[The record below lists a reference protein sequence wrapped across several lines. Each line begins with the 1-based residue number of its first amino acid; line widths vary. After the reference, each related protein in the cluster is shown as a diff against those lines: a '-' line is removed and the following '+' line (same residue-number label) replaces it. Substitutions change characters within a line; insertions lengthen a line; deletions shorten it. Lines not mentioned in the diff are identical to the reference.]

1 MNSIETNISRLSLHD
16 SHLENLE
23 RDGDLTI
30 ATFDWG
36 YLADYLEQGYEKG
49 VVLGKCRFKIQGIN
63 NEEFRVYKQEGKEYA
78 IEKVPNDLTDC
89 WDEIANTEID
99 ELKQEIKLDGMFT
112 RDSESNWI
120 EWKFNYE
127 SIELEWYSFIT
138 DEEWNM
144 GILPP
149 NVHRKLDSL
158 PAYGDMYIPISESGE
173 PFYNEGYVIEFN
185 DGNKTWV
192 ANFQLGLSDLNFT
205 YEFSEER
212 VLVVAGGE
220 AYLMDP
226 KSKAPISVFGG
237 GFKHFIIYGQTLIIS
252 DDVSVDFINENGIMW
267 ESPRISFDGIDDLK
281 IENRILIGKSYDP
294 MNDADEWIDFTIN
307 IDTKEVQGGSY
318 RKYYLDTG
326 QPIKKK
332 PWWKLK

>member
-16 SHLENLE
+16 SHLDNLE
-23 RDGDLTI
+23 RDSDLTI

-49 VVLGKCRFKIQGIN
+49 IVLGKCRLKIQGIN
-63 NEEFRVYKQEGKEYA
+63 SEEFRIYKQEEKKYE
-78 IEKVPNDLTDC
+78 IEKVPNDLTEC

-99 ELKQEIKLDGMFT
+99 EIKQEIVLDGMFT
-112 RDSESNWI
+112 RASESNWI

-138 DEEWNM
+138 DEEWIK

-149 NVHRKLDSL
+149 SAHRKLNSL
-158 PAYGDMYIPISESGE
+158 PAYGDMYIPISESGK
-173 PFYNEGYVIEFN
+173 PFYNEGFVIEFN
-185 DGNKTWV
+185 DGNQTWA

-212 VLVVAGGE
+212 VLVVAGGV

-226 KSKAPISVFGG
+226 RSKTPINVFGG
-237 GFKHFIIYGQTLIIS
+237 GYKNLIIYGQNLILS
-252 DDVSVDFINENGIMW
+252 DDVSVDFINEDGIMW
-267 ESPRISFDGIDDLK
+267 ESPRISFDGINDLK
-281 IENRILIGKSYDP
+281 IENRTLIGKSYDP
-294 MNDADEWIDFTIN
+294 MNDADEWVDFSIN
-307 IDTKEVQGGSY
+307 IDSKEVQGGSY
-318 RKYYLDTG
+318 RKYYLDSG
-326 QPIKKK
+326 EPIKKK
-332 PWWKLK
+332 PWWKLT

>member
-16 SHLENLE
+16 SHLDNLE
-23 RDGDLTI
+23 RDSDLTI

-36 YLADYLEQGYEKG
+36 YLADYVEQGYEKG
-49 VVLGKCRFKIQGIN
+49 IVLGRCRFRIKGIN
-63 NEEFRVYKQEGKEYA
+63 NEEFRVYRQEGKEYE
-78 IEKVPNDLTDC
+78 IEKVPDDVTDC
-89 WDEIANTEID
+89 WDEIANTGID

-138 DEEWNM
+138 DEEWTK

-149 NVHRKLDSL
+149 SVHRKLDSL
-158 PAYGDMYIPISESGE
+158 PVYGDMYVPISESGE

-185 DGNKTWV
+185 NGIKTWA

-205 YEFSEER
+205 YEFSDER

-220 AYLMDP
+220 AYLMNP
-226 KSKAPISVFGG
+226 KSKTPIKIFGG
-237 GFKHFIIYGQTLIIS
+237 GYKNLIIYGQTLILS
-252 DDVSVDFINENGIMW
+252 DDVSVDFINKNGIIW

-294 MNDADEWIDFTIN
+294 MNDADEWVDFSIN